1 MGKKEVD
8 SWEVKSAKIERRDE
22 RGNEKSEGVLLQ
34 TLLQRW
40 LVGVHRSRD

>member
-34 TLLQRW
+34 TLFQRW